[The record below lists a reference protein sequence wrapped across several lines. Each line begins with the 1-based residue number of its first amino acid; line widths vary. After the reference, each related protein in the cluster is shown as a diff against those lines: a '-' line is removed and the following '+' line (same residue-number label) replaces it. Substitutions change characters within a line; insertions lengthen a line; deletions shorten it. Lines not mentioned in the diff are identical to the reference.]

1 MGRRAILVWGGGWTC
16 SVYPRK
22 ELDLIFSVIGAEEEM
37 DRLYFLKT
45 SLKITTTSSLIL
57 AGPWKEGS
65 LVSQITGEKSE
76 FRVSQEL
83 AGQGR
88 DLHRR
93 MVSSEPR
100 PPHRS
105 FLRTC
110 KPEGWCDPLFETA
123 TVSRLSSLPLA
134 EIRRQLRASLVAQLV
149 KNPPAMQ
156 ETLV

>member
-16 SVYPRK
+16 SVHPRK

-57 AGPWKEGS
+57 TGPWKEGS

-83 AGQGR
+83 AGQSR

-123 TVSRLSSLPLA
+123 TVSRLGSLPLA
-134 EIRRQLRASLVAQLV
+134 EICRQLRASLVAQLV